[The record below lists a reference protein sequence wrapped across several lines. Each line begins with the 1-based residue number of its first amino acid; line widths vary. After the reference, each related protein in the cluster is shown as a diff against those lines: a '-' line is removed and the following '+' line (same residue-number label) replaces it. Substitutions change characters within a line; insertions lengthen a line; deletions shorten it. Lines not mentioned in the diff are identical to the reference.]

1 MAGNIFTLSGS
12 GSRARSASCLE
23 NRLYTS
29 GVKTYFHRLE
39 EASRRRRRVDAD
51 HRELVR
57 AIDKSVGWGAL
68 HRNTG
73 ARKKSRAARL
83 RTGSPISV
91 VIPAFDEADR
101 VGRALRETDAAM
113 PGSPYELLLVDADGS
128 ADGTIE
134 RAQQA
139 AAALQHVRLIRLD
152 VNAGKGWALV
162 RGAQVAHGELV
173 MFMDAD
179 LDVHPRQLAILHDAL
194 ERDGADVVIGSK
206 LHPDS
211 QVHYPLRRRVLS
223 LGYYGL
229 VRVLFRLPVRDT
241 QTGLKLYRREVLE
254 RIVPR
259 LLVKRFAHDLEA
271 LVNAHRL
278 GYRIV
283 EVPVVVT
290 QERPF
295 PRIGLTDALLVTKDT
310 AAIFYR
316 TYLLRY
322 YDRVGA
328 SLGRM
333 VEVVPEGTLG
343 ATAAERRALQLAPP
357 AGQELEPARAESPAN
372 SGGDAQDRP

>member
-1 MAGNIFTLSGS
+1 MTTDEHNAPTRTSGPVD
-12 GSRARSASCLE
+12 APETVTRSAP
-23 NRLYTS
+23 
-29 GVKTYFHRLE
+29 
-39 EASRRRRRVDAD
+39 
-51 HRELVR
+51 
-57 AIDKSVGWGAL
+57 
-68 HRNTG
+68 
-73 ARKKSRAARL
+73 
-83 RTGSPISV
+83 GSTPLLGKDSISV
-91 VIPAFDEADR
+91 VIPAFNEAER
-101 VGRALRETDAAM
+101 VDSTLRETDAAM
-113 PGSPYELLLVDADGS
+113 AAFGAPYEIVLVDDGS
-128 ADGTIE
+128 ADDTIKHAK
-134 RAQQA
+134 RA

-194 ERDGADVVIGSK
+194 ERGGADVVIGSK

>member
-1 MAGNIFTLSGS
+1 MTTDEPRGPT
-12 GSRARSASCLE
+12 R
-23 NRLYTS
+23 TS
-29 GVKTYFHRLE
+29 E
-39 EASRRRRRVDAD
+39 PAEASAVGRPA
-51 HRELVR
+51 
-57 AIDKSVGWGAL
+57 AGSVPLLG
-68 HRNTG
+68 RN
-73 ARKKSRAARL
+73 S
-83 RTGSPISV
+83 ISV
-91 VIPAFDEADR
+91 VIPAYNEAERVDR
-101 VGRALRETDAAM
+101 TLRETHAALAAF
-113 PGSPYELLLVDADGS
+113 GAPYEIVLVDDGS
-128 ADGTIE
+128 TDDTIE
-134 RAQQA
+134 HAKRA
-139 AAALQHVRLIRLD
+139 AAELEHIRLIRLD
-152 VNAGKGWALV
+152 MNAGKGWALV

-179 LDVHPRQLAILHDAL
+179 LDVHPRQLAILYDAL
-194 ERDGADVVIGSK
+194 ERDGGDVVIGSK
-206 LHPDS
+206 LHPES

-229 VRVLFRLPVRDT
+229 VRLLFRLPVRDT
-241 QTGLKLYRREVLE
+241 QTGLKLYRRDVLE

-333 VEVVPEGTLG
+333 VEVSPEGTLG

-357 AGQELEPARAESPAN
+357 AGQELEPGGEEATGRSD
-372 SGGDAQDRP
+372 GDAQDRS

>member
-1 MAGNIFTLSGS
+1 MTTDEHNAPTRTSGPVDAPENV
-12 GSRARSASCLE
+12 ARSAAGPAPLLGKNS
-23 NRLYTS
+23 
-29 GVKTYFHRLE
+29 
-39 EASRRRRRVDAD
+39 
-51 HRELVR
+51 
-57 AIDKSVGWGAL
+57 
-68 HRNTG
+68 
-73 ARKKSRAARL
+73 
-83 RTGSPISV
+83 ISV
-91 VIPAFDEADR
+91 VIPAFNEAER
-101 VGRALRETDAAM
+101 IARTLRETDAAM
-113 PGSPYELLLVDADGS
+113 AAFGAPYEIVLVDDGS
-128 ADGTIE
+128 SDDTIE
-134 RAQQA
+134 HAKRA
-139 AAALQHVRLIRLD
+139 AAPLAHVRLIRLD
-152 VNAGKGWALV
+152 INAGKGWALV

-179 LDVHPRQLAILHDAL
+179 LDVHPRQLALMHDAL
-194 ERDGADVVIGSK
+194 VRDGADVVIGSK
-206 LHPDS
+206 LHPAS
-211 QVHYPLRRRVLS
+211 QIDYPPRRRVLS
-223 LGYYGL
+223 MGYYVL
-229 VRVLFRLPVRDT
+229 VRALFRLPVRDT
-241 QTGLKLYRREVLE
+241 QTGIKLYRREVLE

-333 VEVVPEGTLG
+333 VEVAPDRTLG
-343 ATAAERRALQLAPP
+343 ATAAERRALALAPP
-357 AGQELEPARAESPAN
+357 EGQELEPAREERAPG

>member
-1 MAGNIFTLSGS
+1 MTTHVHETRPTN
-12 GSRARSASCLE
+12 
-23 NRLYTS
+23 
-29 GVKTYFHRLE
+29 
-39 EASRRRRRVDAD
+39 
-51 HRELVR
+51 
-57 AIDKSVGWGAL
+57 
-68 HRNTG
+68 
-73 ARKKSRAARL
+73 AAPAPML
-83 RTGSPISV
+83 GKDSISV
-91 VIPAFDEADR
+91 IIPAFNEAER
-101 VGRALRETDAAM
+101 VARTLHEIDAAM
-113 PGSPYELLLVDADGS
+113 AAFGAPYEIVLVDDGS
-128 ADGTIE
+128 SDDTIE
-134 RAQQA
+134 HAKRA
-139 AAALQHVRLIRLD
+139 AATLEHVRLIRLD

-194 ERDGADVVIGSK
+194 ERGGADVVTGSK
-206 LHPDS
+206 LHPAS

-223 LGYYGL
+223 LGYYVL
-229 VRVLFRLPVRDT
+229 VRLLFRLPVRDT

-278 GYRIV
+278 GYRIL
-283 EVPVVVT
+283 EAPVVVT

-333 VEVVPEGTLG
+333 VEVPAEGTLG
-343 ATAAERRALQLAPP
+343 ATAAERRALELAPP
-357 AGQELEPARAESPAN
+357 AGQELER
-372 SGGDAQDRP
+372 SGGDAQDRS

>member
-1 MAGNIFTLSGS
+1 MTTDEHDIPAPPT
-12 GSRARSASCLE
+12 
-23 NRLYTS
+23 
-29 GVKTYFHRLE
+29 
-39 EASRRRRRVDAD
+39 D
-51 HRELVR
+51 
-57 AIDKSVGWGAL
+57 
-68 HRNTG
+68 
-73 ARKKSRAARL
+73 RAAARRSTARAAAGPAPL
-83 RTGSPISV
+83 LGKDSISV
-91 VIPAFDEADR
+91 VIPAFNEAER
-101 VGRALRETDAAM
+101 VARTLRETDAAM
-113 PGSPYELLLVDADGS
+113 AAFGAPYEIVLVDDGS
-128 ADGTIE
+128 ADDTIE
-134 RAQQA
+134 HAKA
-139 AAALQHVRLIRLD
+139 AAATLEHARLIRLD

-206 LHPDS
+206 LHPGS

-229 VRVLFRLPVRDT
+229 VRLLFRLPVRDT

-295 PRIGLTDALLVTKDT
+295 PRIGLIDALLVTKDT

-316 TYLLRY
+316 TYVLRY

-333 VEVVPEGTLG
+333 VEATPEGTLG
-343 ATAAERRALQLAPP
+343 ATAAERWALELAPS
-357 AGQELEPARAESPAN
+357 AGQELDPSRDQSAQG
-372 SGGDAQDRP
+372 SGGDAKDRP